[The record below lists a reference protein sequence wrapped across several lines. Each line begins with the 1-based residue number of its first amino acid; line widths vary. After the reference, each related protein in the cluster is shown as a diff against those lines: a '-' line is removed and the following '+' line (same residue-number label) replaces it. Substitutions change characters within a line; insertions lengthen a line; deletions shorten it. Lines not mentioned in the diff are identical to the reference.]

1 MVAKTVTLIF
11 IGLLTF
17 FVGIISNLP
26 ASLFSKKINN
36 VTQSVN
42 GLQVGKI
49 FGTIWNGSIE
59 ARYNEFPVSRVSWDT
74 SLFHLIFGQLNLEVS
89 INAAGLEGKSDLLL
103 LNDSIKLSNL
113 RLEINSSFIN
123 EATESFGLELSESFT
138 VRTSEIYVSD
148 NWFSQING
156 KIAWPGGSIE
166 LVTPLERLRV
176 QLPMLSGIAKME
188 GEEAKL
194 YMYSNSEELMILSL
208 ARSGWAKAEVNH
220 LFFEISKMPFPG
232 LDSGTEENPAFTVE
246 EKIL

>member
-59 ARYNEFPVSRVSWDT
+59 ARYHEFPVSRVSWDT
-74 SLFHLIFGQLNLEVS
+74 SLFHLIFGQLNLRVS

-176 QLPMLSGIAKME
+176 QLPMLSGIAKMD

-194 YMYSNSEELMILSL
+194 YLYSNSEELMILSL

-220 LFFEISKMPFPG
+220 RFFEITQLSFPG
-232 LDSGTEENPAFTVE
+232 LDSETRKDPAFTIE

>member
-1 MVAKTVTLIF
+1 MVAKTVALIF

-17 FVGIISNLP
+17 CVGIISNLP
-26 ASLFSKKINN
+26 ASLFSKQINN

-166 LVTPLERLRV
+166 LVTPIERLRV
-176 QLPMLSGIAKME
+176 QLPMLSGIAKMN
-188 GEEAKL
+188 GKEAKL
-194 YMYSNSEELMILSL
+194 YMYSNSEELMIFSL

-220 LFFEISKMPFPG
+220 RFFERTQLSFPG
-232 LDSGTEENPAFTVE
+232 LDPETGKDPAFTIE